1 MIGSD
6 AKRSEAMR
14 LSMMVLQILIAG
26 LVLSL
31 VGGAA
36 HAQGQRQAWAG
47 EPPAVARLL
56 QEGDRAERSRQFA
69 KAAARYCTAARFGSA
84 EAQFRL
90 GRLYQTG
97 RGVRRDAAIGATLLR
112 VAAQRGH
119 VQARKSLGQAR
130 QPFVLPDCLDG
141 GRSVL
146 REGIPADLQP
156 VIVAGDPGNVTGAR
170 RPHAQLVARLA
181 PKFGVDPRFALAI
194 ARAESDFDPLARS
207 PKNAQGLMQLIPE
220 TAERFGVRDAF
231 DPEQNVRGGLAYLK
245 WLLRRY
251 DGDVILTAA
260 AYNAGEGAVEQ
271 YGGVPPF
278 DETREYVRRI
288 LSFYPYPR
296 HVFPGDGAVA
306 LAPAQE

>member
-1 MIGSD
+1 
-6 AKRSEAMR
+6 
-14 LSMMVLQILIAG
+14 MMVLRILIAG

-31 VGGAA
+31 VGAVA

-56 QEGDRAERSRQFA
+56 QEGDRAERSGQFA
-69 KAAARYCTAARFGSA
+69 KAGARYCTAARFGSA

-90 GRLYQTG
+90 GRLYQSG
-97 RGVRRDAAIGATLLR
+97 RGVRRDAAISATLFR

-119 VQARKSLGQAR
+119 VQARKSLGKVR

-146 REGIPADLQP
+146 RDGIPADLAP

-181 PKFGVDPRFALAI
+181 PKFGVDPRLALAI

-207 PKNAQGLMQLIPE
+207 PRNAQGLMQLIPE

-245 WLLRRY
+245 WLLQRY

-288 LSFYPYPR
+288 LGFYPYVR
-296 HVFPGDGAVA
+296 HVFPGAAAVA
-306 LAPAQE
+306 LVTAND

>member
-1 MIGSD
+1 MHL
-6 AKRSEAMR
+6 AMMALR
-14 LSMMVLQILIAG
+14 VLIAG
-26 LVLSL
+26 LALGL

-36 HAQGQRQAWAG
+36 HAQGKRPAWAG

-56 QEGDRAERSRQFA
+56 QEGDRAERGSQFA

-90 GRLYQTG
+90 GRLYQSG
-97 RGVRRDAAIGATLLR
+97 RGVRRDAAIGATLFR

-130 QPFVLPDCLDG
+130 HPFVLPDCLDG

-146 REGIPADLQP
+146 REGIPPDLAP
-156 VIVAGDPGNVTGAR
+156 VILAGDPGNVTGAR
-170 RPHAQLVARLA
+170 RPHARLVARLA
-181 PKFGVDPRFALAI
+181 PLFGVDPRLALAI
-194 ARAESDFDPLARS
+194 ARTESDFDPLARS
-207 PKNAQGLMQLIPE
+207 HRNAQGLMQLIPE

-245 WLLRRY
+245 WLLRRFES
-251 DGDVILTAA
+251 DVILTAA

-271 YGGVPPF
+271 YGGVPPY

-288 LSFYPYPR
+288 LSFYPFPR
-296 HVFPGDGAVA
+296 HVFPGAVA
-306 LAPAQE
+306 LAPAQD

>member
-1 MIGSD
+1 MYMT
-6 AKRSEAMR
+6 ALR
-14 LSMMVLQILIAG
+14 ILITG
-26 LVLSL
+26 LVMGL
-31 VGGAA
+31 VGGPA
-36 HAQGQRQAWAG
+36 HAQGQRQVWAG

-56 QEGDRAERSRQFA
+56 QEGDRAERSGQFA

-90 GRLYQTG
+90 GRLYQSG
-97 RGVRRDAAIGATLLR
+97 RGVRRDAAIGATLLS

-146 REGIPADLQP
+146 REGIPADLAP

-181 PKFGVDPRFALAI
+181 PKFGVDPRLALAI

-207 PKNAQGLMQLIPE
+207 PKNAQGLMQLIPD

-260 AYNAGEGAVEQ
+260 AYNAGEGAVEH

-288 LSFYPYPR
+288 LSFYPHAR
-296 HVFPGDGAVA
+296 HVFPGDSAVA
-306 LAPAQE
+306 LAPAKE